1 VIALLSSPSYKKL
14 KIYIFTYFYILLSA
28 IINMTPAQVAQAQDN
43 LRNQFTLTT
52 RDPYM
57 DKSVIGYH
65 QKRRDAAIAGL
76 NTALELANNN

>member
-1 VIALLSSPSYKKL
+1 
-14 KIYIFTYFYILLSA
+14 
-28 IINMTPAQVAQAQDN
+28 MTPAQVAQAQDD

-76 NTALELANNN
+76 NMALELANNN

>member
-1 VIALLSSPSYKKL
+1 
-14 KIYIFTYFYILLSA
+14 
-28 IINMTPAQVAQAQDN
+28 MTPAQVAQAQDD

-65 QKRRDAAIAGL
+65 QKRCDVAIAKL
-76 NTALELANNN
+76 NTALELVNNN